1 LTLSGSGWLDLLAR
15 VDELDET
22 AVQSDIVVMTSA
34 TPARTPRKSRIHA
47 PRTSGPIGGRPGRIE
62 VPRGLSAEEAR
73 RVLTAVA
80 SSAGAAARSGRAL
93 TLRIEPATQEGAKRI
108 HIEKEVP
115 SSKAYAGSTQTE
127 VGSSNSELTPTAA
140 RAALKHAYARGAVA
154 AAEILAGSDMLSSD
168 AIAER
173 LGMSR
178 EAVNQKR
185 RRGELLGLEGA
196 KRGVRF
202 PAWQLRKDGLPLPA
216 LRDLQTALGAPWAVF
231 RFLRQRHPELGMKTG
246 LQAISHPRQA
256 AEALRLA
263 RSIGD
268 FGPSGA

>member
-1 LTLSGSGWLDLLAR
+1 
-15 VDELDET
+15 VP
-22 AVQSDIVVMTSA
+22 SDIVVMTSA
-34 TPARTPRKSRIHA
+34 TQAHTRRNARVHA
-47 PRTSGPIGGRPGRIE
+47 PRTSRSIGGLPGRIE

-80 SSAGAAARSGRAL
+80 SSAGTAARSGRAL
-93 TLRIEPATQEGAKRI
+93 TLRIEPATREGAKRI
-108 HIEKEVP
+108 HIVKEVP
-115 SSKAYAGSTQTE
+115 SSKAHAGSTQTE
-127 VGSSNSELTPTAA
+127 VRSTEPELAPAVA
-140 RAALKHAYARGAVA
+140 RAALKRAYARGAVV

-173 LGMSR
+173 LGISR

-202 PAWQLRKDGLPLPA
+202 PVWQLRKDGLPLPA

-263 RSIGD
+263 HNIGD